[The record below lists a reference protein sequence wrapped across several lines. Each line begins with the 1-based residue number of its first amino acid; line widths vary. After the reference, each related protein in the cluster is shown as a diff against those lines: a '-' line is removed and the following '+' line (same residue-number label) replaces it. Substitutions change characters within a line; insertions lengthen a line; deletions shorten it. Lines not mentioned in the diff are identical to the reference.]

1 MARTVYNLRVS
12 AVGLY
17 FNSLIEKL
25 FYQPMLR
32 DRLGLFGT
40 ARIYTLPAWLM
51 NLIYTRT
58 RPRGSL
64 VRTLAI
70 SSIMAAIRMITW
82 AAYQVAVILYRR
94 PAAWRIGKRWTARRI
109 SMRCNSRG
117 KGEAVLLIHGMPT
130 NGHLWDDVVRDLSRH
145 FRCIVIDLPGMGGTP
160 FLPYSPSYFE
170 QVAAQIEQLRMRYR
184 VQRWHVVGHDGGC
197 AIAVQY
203 AHQFPKRV
211 GCMALL
217 SPAIFPDLKPFFL
230 LELLRKPIFGELT
243 APLVH
248 ALFWQ
253 VAMRRAIPHA
263 HNTSQ
268 RASFY
273 KNLLRHCRSLE
284 THAPRALGQARG
296 CSSALPL
303 DPQVRWIAPRSS
315 FTVLA
320 MFCRS
325 HLLSGRS
332 S

>member
-1 MARTVYNLRVS
+1 
-12 AVGLY
+12 
-17 FNSLIEKL
+17 
-25 FYQPMLR
+25 
-32 DRLGLFGT
+32 
-40 ARIYTLPAWLM
+40 
-51 NLIYTRT
+51 
-58 RPRGSL
+58 
-64 VRTLAI
+64 
-70 SSIMAAIRMITW
+70 
-82 AAYQVAVILYRR
+82 
-94 PAAWRIGKRWTARRI
+94 
-109 SMRCNSRG
+109 MRCNSQG

-130 NGHLWDDVVRDLSRH
+130 NGRLWDGVVRDLSRH
-145 FRCIVIDLPGMGGTP
+145 FRCVVIDLPGMGGTP

-184 VQRWHVVGHDGGC
+184 IQRWHVVGHDGGC

-263 HNTSQ
+263 HNTTQ

-273 KNLLRHCRSLE
+273 KNFSGIAGPWKLMRLVRWGRPEIVLRHFPSILSSLDCPTLVIHGSRDVLPESFAFRAVELIAHSRMVALDSGHFIPLEQAGEVSKNLAAYFRSPGVE
-284 THAPRALGQARG
+284 VAADRTPRHQAARAADHSTCTG
-296 CSSALPL
+296 
-303 DPQVRWIAPRSS
+303 PRVSLVPFPAAQQS
-315 FTVLA
+315 
-320 MFCRS
+320 
-325 HLLSGRS
+325 
-332 S
+332 